1 MALCSRAGWQPSSDD
16 DSIEA
21 MRRASGSYEDERN
34 AWRSDAR
41 ERSAMVEA
49 LEEINDAL
57 DREEWRVAESL
68 CQAAIGNWP
77 DWSGARETASA
88 LKTYLEAYAG
98 AKSARRRPPPPD
110 ASTLHVAVDEAA
122 LPSARAARLHHR
134 ASADIL
140 GLVFGFLME
149 ADALAYH
156 INGQD
161 LSLEEEV
168 ALAPWRQRFEDAGVD
183 WTRDRLETLVLVRQV
198 SSAWRDAAPYSSLK
212 RIVVRTDWDLPADFG
227 QRFCGVERLTVTSKR
242 AVLDEGLM
250 LLNTDNAPQAP
261 IASMLR
267 LRSLTLDTTDIQ
279 RMPAWLRSLPL
290 EELQVTTKDETNGY
304 EWDRDE
310 DALPRTLKIF
320 RLGDFSEQAT
330 LQCLRQLTQLEE
342 VHLGT
347 THCPSWLGQLLPNLK
362 HVHGCLAPIH
372 SYADALQGVGL
383 ETFALRVPWEHEDL
397 NPSHD
402 EYEFADPLARLL
414 SSAST
419 TLQSLDLEG
428 HRLGPS
434 LDSFPRGLRDCRL
447 LRRLDLVKCEI
458 AVLPDWIGELPLVV
472 LDLTANDELE
482 NLPLSMHSQ
491 RTLRLIK
498 LRHTCLSGPYAPII
512 DPPEDEDSLD
522 GKVCLLTQEGTLP
535 LEEVSSEELSR
546 RRAALMA
553 ISRALPDLRLEL
565 HHAMSGRRYVC
576 WCAGDKG
583 DAGGDPRYAG
593 QTIDPLD
600 PHWAMELASDSD
612 SDSDAESE
620 HEMDCGPLLAAA
632 FEPLEQEFHVNR
644 DHLADDVKQ
653 SLLDLDDETAAGCVQ
668 ALFDTL
674 QQQALGTSPIDWLR
688 QRIAEVNTPETPA
701 PAPAAGARSYCS
713 VA

>member
-1 MALCSRAGWQPSSDD
+1 M
-16 DSIEA
+16 I
-21 MRRASGSYEDERN
+21 
-34 AWRSDAR
+34 RSEKCA
-41 ERSAMVEA
+41 
-49 LEEINDAL
+49 
-57 DREEWRVAESL
+57 
-68 CQAAIGNWP
+68 
-77 DWSGARETASA
+77 
-88 LKTYLEAYAG
+88 
-98 AKSARRRPPPPD
+98 
-110 ASTLHVAVDEAA
+110 
-122 LPSARAARLHHR
+122 
-134 ASADIL
+134 
-140 GLVFGFLME
+140 
-149 ADALAYH
+149 
-156 INGQD
+156 
-161 LSLEEEV
+161 
-168 ALAPWRQRFEDAGVD
+168 
-183 WTRDRLETLVLVRQV
+183 
-198 SSAWRDAAPYSSLK
+198 
-212 RIVVRTDWDLPADFG
+212 
-227 QRFCGVERLTVTSKR
+227 VTSKR

-261 IASMLR
+261 IASMPR
-267 LRSLTLDTTDIQ
+267 LRSLTLDCTDIQ
-279 RMPAWLRSLPL
+279 HMPAWLRSLPL

-310 DALPRTLKIF
+310 DALPRTLTIF
-320 RLGDFSEQAT
+320 RLDDFNEQAT

-342 VHLGT
+342 VHLGA
-347 THCPSWLGQLLPNLK
+347 THCPSWLGQLPNLK
-362 HVHGCLAPIH
+362 HVHGYLAPIH

-447 LRRLDLVKCEI
+447 LRKLDLVDCEI

-472 LDLTANDELE
+472 LDLTANFRLE
-482 NLPLSMHSQ
+482 DLPLSMQSC

-498 LRHTCLSGPYAPII
+498 LRLTCLSGPYCPVI
-512 DPPEDEDSLD
+512 DSDDEDGDALR
-522 GKVCLLTQEGTLP
+522 GKACLLTREGTLP
-535 LEEVSSEELSR
+535 LDEVSSEELSR
-546 RRAALMA
+546 RRTALME
-553 ISRALPDLRLEL
+553 ISQALPDLRLEL
-565 HHAMSGRRYVC
+565 HHTVSGGRCVC

-600 PHWAMELASDSD
+600 PHWAMEPASDSE
-612 SDSDAESE
+612 SDAESE

-632 FEPLEQEFHVNR
+632 FEPLEQTFHLNR
-644 DHLADDVKQ
+644 DQLDDDVKE
-653 SLLDLDDETAAGCVQ
+653 SLLDLDDETAAACVQ

-674 QQQALGTSPIDWLR
+674 QRGIVESPIAWLR
-688 QRIAEVNTPETPA
+688 ERIAEAKAA
-701 PAPAAGARSYCS
+701 PASARSYCS